1 MAAILEVS
9 GLKKTYKNFELK
21 NVSFS
26 IHEDCITGFIGVNGA
41 GKTTTIN
48 ALLNL
53 VHRDGGIIKFRGK
66 DISTDEKTF
75 KDKIGVV
82 FDSGCFYDELTIKDM
97 TALLAPAYSEWDNHT
112 YTQYLERFSLQQEQ
126 TIGTLSK
133 GMKMKYALALAL
145 SHNAELLIMD
155 EPTSGLDPLMREQFI
170 NILKSYIEPGG
181 RAVFYST
188 HNTTD
193 LDKSADMLIMINAGK
208 ILFDGKDI
216 TKLDITERAKAGIG
230 FAFQQPVR
238 FKGLTVKDLINIA
251 AGNNIKLSEAC
262 DYLSDVGLCAKE
274 YLNREITS
282 SLSGGEL
289 KRIEIAMLAA
299 KKSKLTVFDEPE
311 AGIDLWSFNSLISVF
326 EKMHQEIDNSSIVII
341 SHQERILNI
350 ADEIVLIANGRVEKQ
365 GKKEEILPQIFGKI
379 KPCHKLENKEK
390 CSKGGTVNE

>member
-193 LDKSADMLIMINAGK
+193 LDKSADMLIMINAGA
-208 ILFDGKDI
+208 IVFEEDKDTLLEKFRMVKGDLKHLTPDIEALLLHCDKSRYGFEGI
-216 TKLDITERAKAGIG
+216 TNKAETIKQYTTNLLLERTTI
-230 FAFQQPVR
+230 
-238 FKGLTVKDLINIA
+238 
-251 AGNNIKLSEAC
+251 E
-262 DYLSDVGLCAKE
+262 
-274 YLNREITS
+274 EI
-282 SLSGGEL
+282 
-289 KRIEIAMLAA
+289 MLAYV
-299 KKSKLTVFDEPE
+299 K
-311 AGIDLWSFNSLISVF
+311 
-326 EKMHQEIDNSSIVII
+326 
-341 SHQERILNI
+341 ER
-350 ADEIVLIANGRVEKQ
+350 G
-365 GKKEEILPQIFGKI
+365 
-379 KPCHKLENKEK
+379 
-390 CSKGGTVNE
+390 